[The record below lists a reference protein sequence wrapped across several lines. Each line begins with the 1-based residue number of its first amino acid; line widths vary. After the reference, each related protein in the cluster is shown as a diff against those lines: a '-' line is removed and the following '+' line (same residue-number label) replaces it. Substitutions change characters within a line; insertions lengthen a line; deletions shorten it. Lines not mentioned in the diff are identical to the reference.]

1 MLEEIV
7 ESYYEDEILKA
18 DGFDSAVIGIDSNSL
33 RLIYS
38 VKKCIEILM
47 NEESMSYEDAIDY
60 FDYNVSSA
68 YVGEKTPIWCRDMF

>member
-47 NEESMSYEDAIDY
+47 NEESMSHEDAIDY